1 MSLSLPLFVW
11 DLLFDSNDEGHER
24 TSDVEKPPLWLGC
37 RVGDVHILTA
47 TASRNCCYCSHREI
61 NARLDAV
68 SEVLH
73 SESSVFGQIEN
84 HLHKLPDIERG
95 VCSIYHKKVSVIQSN
110 LLKLV
115 MFLSMRTSDIKRK
128 HLRALV
134 LLYFIKCCREHERIL
149 KNFNCKN

>member
-1 MSLSLPLFVW
+1 MKSKGSLFWVLDHTKTSFGRRKLKKWVTQPL
-11 DLLFDSNDEGHER
+11 LNL
-24 TSDVEKPPLWLGC
+24 
-37 RVGDVHILTA
+37 
-47 TASRNCCYCSHREI
+47 REI

-95 VCSIYHKKVSVIQSN
+95 VCSIYHKKVSVKQST
-110 LLKLV
+110 LLKSV

-134 LLYFIKCCREHERIL
+134 LLYFVKCCREHERIL
-149 KNFNCKN
+149 KIFNCTN

>member
-1 MSLSLPLFVW
+1 MSLSLPLLVW
-11 DLLFDSNDEGHER
+11 FLLCDSNDEGQER
-24 TSDVEKPPLWLGC
+24 TSDVEKPSLWLGF

-47 TASRNCCYCSHREI
+47 TASYNCYYCSHREI

-68 SEVLH
+68 SEVLY

-95 VCSIYHKKVSVIQSN
+95 VCSIYHKKVSVVQSN

-115 MFLSMRTSDIKRK
+115 MFLSMSTSDIKRK
-128 HLRALV
+128 TSQSFSVTVFCKMLQRT
-134 LLYFIKCCREHERIL
+134 RENPQ
-149 KNFNCKN
+149 KF

>member
-11 DLLFDSNDEGHER
+11 YLLCDSNDEGQER
-24 TSDVEKPPLWLGC
+24 TSDVGKPSLWLGF

-47 TASRNCCYCSHREI
+47 TTSYNCYYCSHREI

-68 SEVLH
+68 SEVLY

-95 VCSIYHKKVSVIQSN
+95 VCSIYHKKVSVVQSN
-110 LLKLV
+110 LLKSV
-115 MFLSMRTSDIKRK
+115 MLLSMSTSDIKRK

-134 LLYFIKCCREHERIL
+134 LLYFVKCCREHKRIL
-149 KNFNCKN
+149 KNFNCTN